1 MTVRRSDG
9 RTLDSARTSYDVR
22 IHGIRSRADRRLPYQ
37 FRWRVGDKRHAKSFV
52 TKALADTF
60 RAQLMT
66 AARAGEAFDV
76 DAGLPSRLATAEP
89 AGPTW
94 FEHAVAYAEMKWPAL
109 APNSRTSTAEALAT
123 VTPALVRTARGAPT
137 APQLRAALYG
147 WAFVPSRRRQHPPAE
162 VERALAWLQAASLPV
177 TALDDAE
184 LVRKALNALA
194 VKLDG
199 QAAAA
204 TTVRRKRA
212 VFYNCLGYAVERRL
226 LTANPVDKVQ
236 WTAPQVP
243 HTVDRRVVANP
254 AQVRALLAA
263 VGASG
268 DRGQRL
274 VAFFGCLYYAGTR
287 PSEAADLRLGD
298 CVLPEQGW
306 GRLDLAA
313 ANPRAGSLWT
323 DDGTPH
329 QRRQLKWRAKKTT
342 RPVPIPPELVRMLRA
357 HLDSFGPAPDGRLF
371 RATRGGQLVE
381 SAYLRAWHAA
391 RSEALT
397 PAQAASP
404 LAGRPYDLRHA
415 AVSLWLN
422 SGVPPTEVARRAG
435 HSVATLLTIYA
446 SCIDGEELRANQRID
461 DALGGLD
468 DTDRK

>member
-1 MTVRRSDG
+1 
-9 RTLDSARTSYDVR
+9 
-22 IHGIRSRADRRLPYQ
+22 
-37 FRWRVGDKRHAKSFV
+37 
-52 TKALADTF
+52 
-60 RAQLMT
+60 MT

-76 DAGLPSRLATAEP
+76 DTGLPGRLAPAP

-94 FEHAVAYAEMKWPAL
+94 LEHAIAYAEMKWSSL

-123 VTPALVRTARGAPT
+123 VTPALIRSTRGAPP
-137 APQLRAALYG
+137 AALVRAALYG
-147 WAFVPSRRRQHPPAE
+147 WAFVPPRRRLHPPAD
-162 VERALAWLQAASLPV
+162 VEEALAWLRTASLPV
-177 TALDDAE
+177 TALDDPE
-184 LVRKALNALA
+184 TVRRALNALA
-194 VKLDG
+194 VRLDG

-226 LTANPVDKVQ
+226 LPANPVDKVQ

-254 AQVRALLAA
+254 AQVKALLAA
-263 VGASG
+263 VGAAG
-268 DRGQRL
+268 ERGRRL
-274 VAFFGCLYYAGTR
+274 VAFFACLYYAGTR
-287 PSEAADLRLGD
+287 PSEAAELRVVD
-298 CVLPEQGW
+298 CDLPEQGW
-306 GRLDLAA
+306 GRLDLVA

-329 QRRQLKWRAKKTT
+329 QRRHLKWRAKKTT
-342 RPVPIPPELVRMLRA
+342 RLVPIPPELVRLLRG
-357 HLDSFGPAPDGRLF
+357 HLDEFGSAPDGRLF
-371 RATRGGQLVE
+371 RAARGGQLVE

-391 RSEALT
+391 RSAVLT
-397 PAQAASP
+397 PAQIASP

-446 SCIDGEELRANQRID
+446 SCIDGEELRANQRIE
-461 DALGGLD
+461 DALGDRHPDGEHTSGGRRD
-468 DTDRK
+468 DEGE